1 METNYTKK
9 LVKLK
14 LKNIGSEGDTTAYY
28 NEEQINIFG
37 GIPGETVIAEI
48 DIQKKT
54 RTNKEILSICIY
66 YKKWKN
72 TASVDR

>member
-1 METNYTKK
+1 MEKNYTKK

-14 LKNIGSEGDTTAYY
+14 LENIGADGDTTAYY
-28 NEEQINIFG
+28 NEEKINIFG

-54 RTNKEILSICIY
+54 KRKKPRIY
-66 YKKWKN
+66 GIVKN
-72 TASVDR
+72 IRN